1 MEPISK
7 LSLGW
12 VPSKFCIF
20 RPVKTVDVITS
31 HNISIDYETAGVFL
45 RGVARLLDL
54 LVIFVYFIII
64 YIIFIMILLDSLL
77 GGGDIGGFERAEIM
91 IAILMLPTYFYS
103 LICEYFMKGQTVG
116 KLALGIRVVKLNGE
130 NASISD
136 YAMRWTFN
144 IIDFWFSLGA
154 VAALFISTTDKGQ
167 RLGDILAQ
175 TAVVRNKPREVYSIR
190 DILNIKDISKHE
202 PQFLGVTRFTDEDM
216 ILIKNAINRVKK
228 YPNEPHKQLI
238 RELAEK
244 ASKELKL
251 TEVPEKKL
259 TFLKTLLQDYIVL
272 TR

>member
-1 MEPISK
+1 
-7 LSLGW
+7 
-12 VPSKFCIF
+12 
-20 RPVKTVDVITS
+20 VKTVDVITS

-45 RGVARLLDL
+45 RGVARLLDI
-54 LVIFVYFIII
+54 LVMFVYFIVV
-64 YIIFIMILLDSLL
+64 YIIVFMLLIEAIL
-77 GGGDIGGFERAEIM
+77 GGDWVDGIENTQIVL
-91 IAILMLPTYFYS
+91 AILMLPTYFYS
-103 LICEYFMKGQTVG
+103 LISEYFMKGQTIG

-136 YAMRWTFN
+136 YAMRWAFN

-154 VAALFISTTDKGQ
+154 IAALFISTTDKGQ

-244 ASKELKL
+244 AAKELKL
-251 TEVPEKKL
+251 AEVPEKKL
-259 TFLKTLLQDYIVL
+259 SFLKTLLQDYIVL